1 MSNILILF
9 QTYTGQSTYTPTL
22 TIGSTA
28 QYRAYKAT
36 SGTTPDSTWNPYPT
50 DGSTASVVI
59 TDGGSV
65 TIKLTRVRKTVTFNI
80 ISSVTKQPV
89 VATLNVNG
97 SDNTGKSTYTFDMVL
112 GSTLTWYASNGDDWN
127 RNPESGTNSYT
138 VKESNNVIT
147 VELEPKGGIGVWVI
161 GGTDA
166 NFAFIV
172 Q

>member
-1 MSNILILF
+1 MI
-9 QTYTGQSTYTPTL
+9 
-22 TIGSTA
+22 
-28 QYRAYKAT
+28 
-36 SGTTPDSTWNPYPT
+36 
-50 DGSTASVVI
+50 
-59 TDGGSV
+59 
-65 TIKLTRVRKTVTFNI
+65 
-80 ISSVTKQPV
+80 
-89 VATLNVNG
+89 
-97 SDNTGKSTYTFDMVL
+97 L